1 MFKYR
6 KCFRHLLVILNFL
19 AYKITSLIKFDFNEI
34 PSILV
39 YDNNSPLLSEI
50 LVEKKIIKE
59 IDLIKISEPIL
70 TSLITSSLPS
80 A

>member
-50 LVEKKIIKE
+50 LVEKKINKRN
-59 IDLIKISEPIL
+59 
-70 TSLITSSLPS
+70 
-80 A
+80 